1 VVNTFFLWCI
11 NYYLETVKG
20 RSFVTAVMKFVITV
34 VGKNANTFWPME
46 IVATK
51 NKPHLF
57 SATSFG
63 RRKLTIL
70 EKKI

>member
-1 VVNTFFLWCI
+1 
-11 NYYLETVKG
+11 
-20 RSFVTAVMKFVITV
+20 MKFVITV

-70 EKKI
+70 EKKIWKMQKIAISSTI